1 MDVRPAVSG
10 GEQPPESPLVLTL
23 AAYAALAVLGFVV
36 GVVESFSFSWSLGS
50 FPLAAVLIC
59 ALNLGLLR
67 LAGWG
72 IGTKL
77 GATVPAA
84 TWLVALVILSIRTTS
99 GGLIVTGT
107 LAGTVYLIGGVIAA
121 IFAIALTPASGQPG
135 DWLLA
140 GSDRQPRRM

>member
-1 MDVRPAVSG
+1 MDVRPVVS

-36 GVVESFSFSWSLGS
+36 GVVESFSFSWALGS

-72 IGTKL
+72 MGTKL
-77 GATVPAA
+77 GATAPAA
-84 TWLVALVILSIRTTS
+84 TWLVALAILAIRTTS

-107 LAGTVYLIGGVIAA
+107 LAGNIYLIGGMIAA
-121 IFAIALTPASGQPG
+121 IFAIGLTPASGRPG

-140 GSDRQPRRM
+140 GGGRQSRRM